1 MGKTHHQELF
11 MELMTYSSSPPGMA
25 AAPARA
31 YRAIYKRSLLE
42 GIVMI
47 PDESR

>member
-1 MGKTHHQELF
+1 

-25 AAPARA
+25 AALARA

-47 PDESR
+47 SDESRQ